1 VFGAPL
7 DPAADPSTL
16 TYVPTPEWFFLPL
29 DQFLLLTPAQP
40 LIPIGIIVIVGG
52 GTLAMVL
59 LPFFDRSTERRPTR
73 RPEVLVPALFMIFA
87 VVFLAMLGVN
97 RLYSL

>member
-1 VFGAPL
+1 
-7 DPAADPSTL
+7 
-16 TYVPTPEWFFLPL
+16 
-29 DQFLLLTPAQP
+29 LLLTPAQP
-40 LIPIGIIVIVGG
+40 LIPSGIIVIVGG
-52 GTLAMVL
+52 GTLAMML
-59 LPFFDRSTERRPTR
+59 LPFFDRSAERRPTR